1 MSLGFVRF
9 GQKKRRRKN
18 DDDDDYYVA
27 LSIEVANS
35 Y

>member
-27 LSIEVANS
+27 LSMEVANS